1 MEKFEFSQTGVDQL
15 CESLYASTEEE
26 ISYEIARVNEDF
38 AKWVIDRFV
47 LTESEVAF
55 VHGID
60 AYTLESFGSQTAR
73 AFDKR
78 MKIFLTRHPKPDD
91 GGAKYIVT
99 RPSMETLE
107 FLIFY
112 LSTP

>member
-1 MEKFEFSQTGVDQL
+1 MEKFEFSQSGVNQL
-15 CESLYASTEEE
+15 CEALYASTAEE
-26 ISYEIARVNEDF
+26 ISYEIASVSEDF
-38 AKWVIDRFV
+38 AKWVIDHFA

-55 VHGID
+55 VSGID
-60 AYTLESFGSQTAR
+60 EYTLESFGAQTAR

-78 MKIFLTRHPKPDD
+78 MKIILTRHPKPGD

-112 LSTP
+112 LMP